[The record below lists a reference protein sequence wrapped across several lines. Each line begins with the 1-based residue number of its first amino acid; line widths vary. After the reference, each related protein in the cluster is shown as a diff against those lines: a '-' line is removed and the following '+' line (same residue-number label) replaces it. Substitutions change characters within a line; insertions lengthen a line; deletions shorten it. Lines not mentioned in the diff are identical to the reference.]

1 MARGTQLKALAMLPA
16 FALVGL
22 TVACG
27 AGGSGA
33 GNVNTSPSASAP
45 GAGSGDVG
53 TVAKDD
59 KLAAMVPDAIK
70 TDGKILVGQDQSYP
84 PNEFQDES
92 GKVTGFDVDLG
103 TAIGQKLGL
112 KMEFQNSAFDGI
124 IPGIQAGKYELA
136 MSSFSVNAER
146 LQIVDMV
153 SYYKAGTSL
162 GVLKGNPDKLSIDDL
177 CGKKMGV
184 QKGTVQVDD
193 LDKRSQKCTSEGKPA
208 IDVTQLQAQTDVN
221 LALTAKRV
229 QGELAD
235 SPVVDYAVKQT
246 NGQLEVVGEPY
257 DTAPYG
263 IILKKDSGDYG
274 KAVQAAVQAL
284 IDDGT
289 YKKILDK
296 WGLSAAGA
304 VSKSELNPAAS

>member
-1 MARGTQLKALAMLPA
+1 MARGHQMKALALLPA

-22 TVACG
+22 TMACG

-33 GNVNTSPSASAP
+33 GDAGSNSSSAAAP
-45 GAGSGDVG
+45 GGSSDIPA
-53 TVAKDD
+53 VAKDD
-59 KLAAMVPDAIK
+59 KLAAMVPASV
-70 TDGKILVGQDQSYP
+70 TSDGKILVGQDQTYP
-84 PNEFQDES
+84 PNEFQDEG

-112 KMEFQNSAFDGI
+112 KMEFQNAAFDGI

-136 MSSFSVNAER
+136 MSSFSINPER
-146 LQIVDMV
+146 LQTVDMV

-162 GVLKGNPDKLSIDDL
+162 AVLKGNPDGLNLDDL

-184 QKGTVQVDD
+184 QKGTTQVDD
-193 LDKRSQKCTSEGKPA
+193 LQTRSDACTKAGKPA

-235 SPVVDYAVKQT
+235 SPVIDYAVKQT
-246 NGQLEVVGEPY
+246 GGQLEVVGAPY

-263 IILKKDSGDYG
+263 IVLKKDSGDYT
-274 KAVQAAVQAL
+274 KAVQQAVQAL

-296 WGLSAAGA
+296 WGLSGAGA
-304 VSKSELNPAAS
+304 VTTSEINPAS

>member
-1 MARGTQLKALAMLPA
+1 
-16 FALVGL
+16 L

-33 GNVNTSPSASAP
+33 GNVNPSSSAAP

-59 KLAAMVPDAIK
+59 KLAAMVPDAVK
-70 TDGKILVGQDQSYP
+70 SDGKILVGQDQSYP

-136 MSSFSVNAER
+136 MSSFSVKAER

-153 SYYKAGTSL
+153 TYYKAGTSL
-162 GVLKGNPDKLSIDDL
+162 GVLKGNPDKLNVDDL
-177 CGKKMGV
+177 CGKKIGV
-184 QKGTVQVDD
+184 QKGTTQVDD
-193 LDKRSQKCTSEGKPA
+193 LQTRSQKCTSTGKPA

-263 IILKKDSGDYG
+263 IILKKNSGDYG

-296 WGLSAAGA
+296 WGLSGAGA
-304 VSKSELNPAAS
+304 VTKSELNPAAS

>member
-1 MARGTQLKALAMLPA
+1 MARGPQLKALALLPA

-33 GNVNTSPSASAP
+33 GNAGPSSSAAP

-59 KLAAMVPDAIK
+59 KLAAMVPDAVK
-70 TDGKILVGQDQSYP
+70 ADGKILVGQDQSYP

-162 GVLKGNPDKLSIDDL
+162 GVLKGNPDKLNVDDL

-193 LDKRSQKCTSEGKPA
+193 LEKRSQKCTSGGKPA
-208 IDVTQLQAQTDVN
+208 IEVTQLQAQTDVN

-263 IILKKDSGDYG
+263 IILKKDSADYG

-296 WGLSAAGA
+296 WGLSGAGA
-304 VSKSELNPAAS
+304 VTKSELNPAAS

>member
-1 MARGTQLKALAMLPA
+1 MARGTQLKAIALLPA

-33 GNVNTSPSASAP
+33 GNVSSSSAAAP
-45 GAGSGDVG
+45 GTGSGDIG

-70 TDGKILVGQDQSYP
+70 ADGKILVGQDQSYP

-162 GVLKGNPDKLSIDDL
+162 GVLKGNPDKLNVDDL

-184 QKGTVQVDD
+184 QKGTTQVDD
-193 LDKRSQKCTSEGKPA
+193 LQTRSQKCTSAGKPA

-246 NGQLEVVGEPY
+246 NGQLEVVGDPY

-263 IILKKDSGDYG
+263 IILKKGSGDYA
-274 KAVQAAVQAL
+274 KAVQSAVQAL

-304 VSKSELNPAAS
+304 VTKSELNPAAS

>member
-1 MARGTQLKALAMLPA
+1 MLPA

>member
-1 MARGTQLKALAMLPA
+1 MARGTQLKAIALLPA

-33 GNVNTSPSASAP
+33 GDVKPSSSAAAP
-45 GAGSGDVG
+45 GAGGDLG
-53 TVAKDD
+53 AVAKDD
-59 KLAAMVPDAIK
+59 KLAAMVPDAVK

-112 KMEFQNSAFDGI
+112 KMEFQNAAFDGI

-162 GVLKGNPDKLSIDDL
+162 GVLKGNPDKLNVDDL
-177 CGKKMGV
+177 CGKKLGV
-184 QKGTVQVDD
+184 QKGTTQVDD
-193 LDKRSQKCTSEGKPA
+193 LQKRSDKCTSAGKPA

>member
-1 MARGTQLKALAMLPA
+1 MARGTQLKAIALLPA

-33 GNVNTSPSASAP
+33 GDAGSSSAAAP
-45 GAGSGDVG
+45 GTASGDIG

-59 KLAAMVPDAIK
+59 KLAAMVPDAVK
-70 TDGKILVGQDQSYP
+70 ADGKILVGQDQSYP
-84 PNEFQDES
+84 PNEFQDAS

-153 SYYKAGTSL
+153 GYYKAGTSL
-162 GVLKGNPDKLSIDDL
+162 GVLKGNPDKLNVDDL

-184 QKGTVQVDD
+184 QKGTTQVDD
-193 LDKRSQKCTSEGKPA
+193 LQTRSQKCTSAGKPA

-246 NGQLEVVGEPY
+246 NGQLEVVGDPY

-263 IILKKDSGDYG
+263 IILKKGSGDYA
-274 KAVQAAVQAL
+274 KAVQSAVQAL

-304 VSKSELNPAAS
+304 VTKSELNPAAS